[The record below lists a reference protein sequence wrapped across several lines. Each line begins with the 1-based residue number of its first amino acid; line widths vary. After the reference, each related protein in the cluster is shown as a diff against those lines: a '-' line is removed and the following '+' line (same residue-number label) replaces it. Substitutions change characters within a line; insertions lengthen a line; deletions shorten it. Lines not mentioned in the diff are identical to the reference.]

1 MDGKEWVEVKRI
13 EISQY
18 MERNIEFKFLSE
30 NEQTGNEYKQL
41 LASFYNNPNAWKSRK
56 QRMEHYSY
64 FGDFR
69 LVVAKLDGELVGQ
82 ASAYRVNAVINGKDE
97 PFYWGC
103 DTFLLP
109 NSRGLGLGKQLQKIL
124 HTECPNFSSA
134 WYSPING
141 IIKRKCGASE
151 LMNLKFTY
159 YPVSNFWGMMFQLA
173 SSKVLNKRIAIK
185 PIFGSIYYYLNK
197 GFRVNKIRNYDL
209 SKVSFNNINDELSD
223 FMESALQQYDFH
235 IKRDL
240 NFLKWAYGWK
250 NDSYDMYTFKK
261 SGKIE
266 AMISYSQV
274 HNCNFVVSSVPGVSI
289 LDLVISPTSELKE
302 KDLLLFVIEQC
313 KREHKQI
320 ECVIALQDIQ
330 YFMKF
335 TYPRPSVSL
344 LSTYGRKVNKG
355 YISLIDQDMDQI

>member
-1 MDGKEWVEVKRI
+1 MD
-13 EISQY
+13 
-18 MERNIEFKFLSE
+18 RNIEFKFFSE
-30 NEQTGNEYKQL
+30 KEQSSSEYKAL
-41 LASFYNNPNAWKSRK
+41 LTSFYNNPNAWEIRK

-69 LVVAKLDGELVGQ
+69 LVVAKLDGVLMGQ
-82 ASAYRVNAVINGKDE
+82 ASAYKVNAVIYGKEE
-97 PFYWGC
+97 PLYWGC

-109 NSRGLGLGKQLQKIL
+109 QSRGLGMGKKLQKIL
-124 HTECPNFSSA
+124 HEECPNFSSA

-151 LMNLKFTY
+151 LMSLKFTY

-173 SSKVLNKRIAIK
+173 STKVFNRKISIK
-185 PIFGSIYYYLNK
+185 PIFGRIYYYLNK
-197 GFRVNKIRNYDL
+197 GFRVNKISNYEV
-209 SKVSFNNINDELSD
+209 SKLTFNDINYELSN
-223 FMESALQQYDFH
+223 FMESALQKYDFH

-240 NFLKWAYGWK
+240 IFLKWAYGWK
-250 NDSYDMYTFKK
+250 KDSYDMYIFKK

-266 AMISYSQV
+266 AMVSYSQV

-289 LDLVISPTSELKE
+289 LDLVISPSCELKE

-313 KREHKQI
+313 KRDHKHI
-320 ECVIALQDIQ
+320 ECVIALQDIP

-335 TYPRPSVSL
+335 TYPRPSVPL
-344 LSTYGRKVNKG
+344 LSTFGKKVNKG